1 MNDQII
7 ESTYTSTSDISVDSK
22 DLVKS
27 RRTKRKSGVSNDITF
42 TDNLAIPTFKP
53 YQYAMSLY
61 QHGQAYLQG
70 GIDTSNLKTREGKL
84 FFEDPSGISE
94 LRKIL
99 ILVILDL
106 TGFVLV
112 IVYCSVL
119 IKKCSVK
126 ASPCQLPL
134 KFMFLTS

>member
-70 GIDTSNLKTREGKL
+70 GR
-84 FFEDPSGISE
+84 
-94 LRKIL
+94 
-99 ILVILDL
+99 
-106 TGFVLV
+106 
-112 IVYCSVL
+112 
-119 IKKCSVK
+119 
-126 ASPCQLPL
+126 
-134 KFMFLTS
+134 